1 MSWSRDKSFHSIL
14 NVIEPDRLPSKGS
27 DDTVSSVPAL
37 IGHPLGTTLQRSS
50 VVGLRGIKL
59 YVTEYVTV
67 PPVTSLG
74 IFIDTKSVELFPF
87 TGGSGKKESEV
98 ISKRAVA
105 FEQSVTDAWTA
116 RTTPRKNTQAAS
128 NIVIHTVNGF
138 MLVLQD
144 RYCLKGSIAH

>member
-1 MSWSRDKSFHSIL
+1 L
-14 NVIEPDRLPSKGS
+14 NVIEPVRLPSKGT
-27 DDTVSSVPAL
+27 DDTVSSVPAV

-50 VVGLRGIKL
+50 VVGLRGMKL
-59 YVTEYVTV
+59 YVTEYVAV
-67 PPVTSLG
+67 PPETWLG
-74 IFIDTKSVELFPF
+74 TFIETKSVEFCPF

-116 RTTPRKNTQAAS
+116 WTAPRKNTHTAS

-138 MLVLQD
+138 MSFS
-144 RYCLKGSIAH
+144 CLISPVSFLYALFKFF